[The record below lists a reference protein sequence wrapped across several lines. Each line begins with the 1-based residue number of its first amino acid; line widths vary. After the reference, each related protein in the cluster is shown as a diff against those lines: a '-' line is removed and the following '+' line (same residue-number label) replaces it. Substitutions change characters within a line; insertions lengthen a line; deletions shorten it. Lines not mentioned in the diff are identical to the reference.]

1 MISNLKIFGLIKNI
15 AKNTDSSLRLL
26 VEEKGKKI
34 TKETIAFIKFVEDQA
49 YPDEMKLMQEDKTIK
64 DIADTYDVGVS
75 QITIA
80 RNKDW
85 YIIYAEND
93 DYIEICDIASLP
105 NRDVDASRQE
115 IHDYIVGVLNVK
127 AHNSHKSVILCAKED
142 TSYKMIQRMVRNGEY
157 EIIEDISTTWDSTSA
172 IKMHDLV
179 LKPKIKG
186 GSSSKK

>member
-1 MISNLKIFGLIKNI
+1 
-15 AKNTDSSLRLL
+15 
-26 VEEKGKKI
+26 
-34 TKETIAFIKFVEDQA
+34 
-49 YPDEMKLMQEDKTIK
+49 MKLMQEDKTIK
-64 DIADTYDVGVS
+64 DIADTYDVDVS

-93 DYIEICDIASLP
+93 
-105 NRDVDASRQE
+105 
-115 IHDYIVGVLNVK
+115 DYIVGVLNVK

-157 EIIEDISTTWDSTSA
+157 EVIKDISTTWDSGSV

-179 LKPKIKG
+179 LKPKIKA
-186 GSSSKK
+186 GSSRKK

>member
-26 VEEKGKKI
+26 VEEKGRKI
-34 TKETIAFIKFVEDQA
+34 TKETIAFIKSVEDQA

-64 DIADTYDVGVS
+64 DIADTYDVDVS

-93 DYIEICDIASLP
+93 DCIEICDIASLP
-105 NRDVDASRQE
+105 SRDVDASRQE

-142 TSYKMIQRMVRNGEY
+142 TSYKMIQY
-157 EIIEDISTTWDSTSA
+157 EVIKDISTTWDSTSA

-179 LKPKIKG
+179 LEPKIKG